1 MNAQHTSSSDAWYRS
16 VQKTEKTG
24 QTDDE
29 RIEDITV
36 LPPPEHLIRFFP
48 IDGTPVENLVSGT
61 RHSIQ
66 RIMRNQDDRLLVIVG
81 PCSIHDPAAALD
93 YARRLAVVR
102 EQYKDQLEVVM
113 RVYFEKPRTTVGWKG
128 LINDPYLDGSYR
140 IDEGLRI
147 ARQLL
152 IDINRLG
159 VPAASEFLDVISPQ
173 YIGDLISWG
182 AIGARTTESQV
193 HRELASGISAP
204 IGFKNGTDGNI
215 RIATDAIQSASRG
228 HHFLSVHKN
237 GQVAIVHTSG
247 NPDCHVILR
256 GGKAPNY
263 DAVHV
268 AAACADLE
276 KAGLPATLMV
286 DCSHANSSKQHERQK
301 DVAADVAQQ
310 MRTGSHKIF
319 GVMLESHLVAG
330 AQKFTPGQDDACKLA
345 YGQSITDAC
354 IGWDDTLSTLQ
365 VLADAVDARRSLQGQ
380 GEKALAATA

>member
-1 MNAQHTSSSDAWYRS
+1 MNAHTTSTGDAWYRS
-16 VQKTEKTG
+16 SVQKTG

-48 IDGTPVENLVSGT
+48 IDGTPVETLVSGT
-61 RHSIQ
+61 RRSIQ

-263 DAVHV
+263 DAASV

-301 DVAADVAQQ
+301 VVAADIADQ
-310 MRTGSHKIF
+310 MRGGSQQVF

-330 AQKFTPGQDDACKLA
+330 AQKFTPGQDDVCGLA

-365 VLADAVDARRSLQGQ
+365 VLADAVQARRSVLGQ
-380 GEKALAATA
+380 SQKELAAA